1 MYKKSLS
8 LALNLLIV
16 YLSAAGVIAS
26 VSAPIG
32 SIVSGKYAILY
43 FTVQSNI
50 WIGVLS
56 LVCLVSLI
64 VEMRGGK
71 CVLGRRFFVLKHV
84 FTVSITLTGV
94 VFCFILAPFIIG
106 RAFTPCNVVTHV
118 LVPAIAVLDYFWCF
132 ADRFYCSAKEAL
144 YALIPPVIYVALAT
158 VGYFCGLKFE
168 DGVNYP
174 YFFLNWGNPA
184 GAVGFSKEPPFVGVV
199 YMILFLALVVA
210 GISLLFAHC
219 AKKIHFKHSK
229 NKR

>member
-71 CVLGRRFFVLKHV
+71 CVLG
-84 FTVSITLTGV
+84 
-94 VFCFILAPFIIG
+94 A
-106 RAFTPCNVVTHV
+106 
-118 LVPAIAVLDYFWCF
+118 AIF
-132 ADRFYCSAKEAL
+132 R
-144 YALIPPVIYVALAT
+144 P
-158 VGYFCGLKFE
+158 
-168 DGVNYP
+168 
-174 YFFLNWGNPA
+174 
-184 GAVGFSKEPPFVGVV
+184 
-199 YMILFLALVVA
+199 
-210 GISLLFAHC
+210 
-219 AKKIHFKHSK
+219 
-229 NKR
+229 